1 MSLLES
7 KLYICSMVAAMMH
20 RKQPTRT
27 VQVCVCVWWS
37 HTNFER
43 D

>member
-1 MSLLES
+1 
-7 KLYICSMVAAMMH
+7 MVAAMMH

-27 VQVCVCVWWS
+27 VQVCVCGGAT
-37 HTNFER
+37 HTLRGTDSGLGKNGNI